1 MPSNLESRVAAL
13 EADDDSPDV
22 FYACSAC
29 GYHVPGDEAGY
40 AGGTLPPCTQ
50 GKPHSPI
57 PAGPIVRVVWTD

>member
-29 GYHVPGDEAGY
+29 GSHVPGDEAGY
-40 AGGTLPPCTQ
+40 AGGTLTHPGRPHRPGCLDGLRRNPCQT
-50 GKPHSPI
+50 
-57 PAGPIVRVVWTD
+57 